1 MTLAEKLHSIQK
13 LAKRVPL
20 RGVHERGW
28 KYMRIQEVVTI
39 GTRLLEEHKLLLTP
53 TVESLT
59 RSERGGGSVVDLMVM
74 WAITDTE
81 LNDSISSA
89 GVFPGFFLKVPGS
102 GFDYDS
108 KGTAKALTDSRKNAM
123 ILLFNLKA
131 GDDPERA
138 PMTRH
143 ESKQSR
149 EDVVERKLA
158 DAADGKGIDAS
169 VPKIFYEIFEQS
181 QTVELTG
188 DKNLLK
194 APSLKKYKLGGKF
207 VVKSAEW
214 DKLRET
220 MENEGIAVSN
230 LRTQ

>member
-1 MTLAEKLHSIQK
+1 MTLAEKLHAIQK
-13 LAKRVPL
+13 LAKRVPV

-28 KYMRIQEVVTI
+28 KYMRVQEIVTV
-39 GTRLLEEHKLLLTP
+39 GTKFLTEHNLILIP
-53 TVESLT
+53 TIKSLT
-59 RSERGGGSVVDLMVM
+59 RSEGKSGGSIVDLMVTWTLADVTFNPM
-74 WAITDTE
+74 PNGAMAREFDI
-81 LNDSISSA
+81 
-89 GVFPGFFLKVPGS
+89 PGS